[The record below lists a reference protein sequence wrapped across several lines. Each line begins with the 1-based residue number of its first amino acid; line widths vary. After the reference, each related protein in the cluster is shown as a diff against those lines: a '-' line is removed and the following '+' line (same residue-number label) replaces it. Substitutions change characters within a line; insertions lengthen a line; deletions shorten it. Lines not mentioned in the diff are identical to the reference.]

1 MPKKLTKKQVEQAVR
16 DVQAYARR
24 KGLKTR
30 ADGFGGGGSGIFSQF
45 EGAKYSNKRQ
55 WVNTPWPAD
64 QKKVMTVFDR
74 QELTRKMRWLAVN
87 SGLIRQMI
95 SDNVIYAIGDGIRGQ
110 AATKDEAW
118 NDMAEAYFNDW
129 ANKPCDITGRFNFWE
144 CQQIACRKVD
154 VDGEMFI
161 LKTFSADGVAKI
173 QLIESHRVGTS
184 AAAMGAPD
192 GMYDGIMFNKYGAVI
207 GYNVIRSDG
216 TTRLIPSNS
225 MLHLHH
231 PENVSGARAYSPM
244 QHSINNLIDILEILS
259 MEKLAVKT
267 ASDITRTI
275 TRENPQFDGTTADF
289 EAFGM
294 RPQDYPQGVYD
305 NPEQVGSFIGGK
317 ILSLAPGEKLESFQS
332 QRPNASFT
340 GFIEHLQKDST
351 AGVLPYQF
359 TADPNGI
366 GGAAIRL
373 VVSKAERHFGARQHM
388 FMMRFLTPVWGYVIG
403 NAIARGELPAN
414 DDWYHVNWV
423 TPRRVTVDAGRESS
437 ANQKDIAMGLKTL
450 SDHFSE
456 LGMDPREEIR
466 RRASDAKLL
475 KDTAAEFGVPV
486 SMLYQPSN
494 NPADIDETLGDKPEP
509 AAAETFTPFPEEKPT
524 ESNA

>member
-1 MPKKLTKKQVEQAVR
+1 MPKSPKKKITHQAR
-16 DVQAYARR
+16 AKG
-24 KGLKTR
+24 KGLKAR

-64 QKKVMTVFDR
+64 QKKVMTTFDR

-95 SDNVIYAIGDGIRGQ
+95 SDNVIYSIGDGIRAQ
-110 AATKDEAW
+110 ASSADEAW
-118 NDMAEAYFNDW
+118 NSQAEAYFNDW
-129 ANKPCDITGRFNFWE
+129 ANRPCDITGRFNFWE
-144 CQQIACRKVD
+144 AQQIACRKVD
-154 VDGEMFI
+154 VDGEIFV
-161 LKTFSADGVAKI
+161 LKTYSSDGVAKI
-173 QLIESHRVGTS
+173 QLIESHRVGVS
-184 AAAMGAPD
+184 AAAIGAPE
-192 GMYDGIMFNKYGAVI
+192 GMFDGILFNKFGAVV

-225 MLHLHH
+225 IMHVHH
-231 PENVSGARAYSPM
+231 AENVSGARAYSPL

-267 ASDITRTI
+267 SSDITRTI
-275 TRENPQFDGTTADF
+275 TRENPQFDGSTADF

-373 VVSKAERHFGARQHM
+373 VVSKAERQFGARQHM
-388 FMMRFLTPVWGYVIG
+388 FMTRFLTPVWGYVIG
-403 NAIARGELPAN
+403 NAIANGDLPAN
-414 DDWYHVNWV
+414 DEWSKVNWV
-423 TPRRVTVDAGRESS
+423 TPRRVTVDAGREAS

-450 SDHFSE
+450 SDHFAE
-456 LGMDPREEIR
+456 QGMDPREEIR
-466 RRASDAKLL
+466 RRASDAKLI

-494 NPADIDETLGDKPEP
+494 NPMDIDQTLGDEP
-509 AAAETFTPFPEEKPT
+509 SPATTSFTPFPADK
-524 ESNA
+524 NK